1 MKTLSKL
8 NRTINWDIAALWLVS
23 AVCWGGAI
31 VAVLSVTGCAVFN
44 PEGFGIKA
52 QADLYAI
59 HDRQVSE
66 TISTKKRPMICMFR
80 NCDEAG
86 NVVSGS

>member
-1 MKTLSKL
+1 MKIVKMIDW
-8 NRTINWDIAALWLVS
+8 NIAALWFIS
-23 AVCWGGAI
+23 ALCWGGAI
-31 VAVLSVTGCAVFN
+31 IAAMSLTGCAVFN